1 MTYLIKTIEV
11 KLDEEH
17 HAFLLHNVVEFSYSS
32 KHYINLKNLNHAPAC
47 FCFEKNIFDSP
58 NGVQRDNGDTCFDV
72 PEMSSKLL
80 RVVSSAKNSEVEFT
94 VSLTL
99 PESEFLRNGST
110 STTGK
115 IKVND

>member
-1 MTYLIKTIEV
+1 MSHLTKPITV

-32 KHYINLKNLNHAPAC
+32 KHYVSLSNYSDAPAT
-47 FCFEKNIFDSP
+47 FCFEKNIFDLQDS
-58 NGVQRDNGDTCFDV
+58 VQQGDSTICFDV
-72 PEMSSKLL
+72 PAMTNKAVKVS
-80 RVVSSAKNSEVEFT
+80 SSAKNSEVEFT